1 MRDFTLHSQL
11 YPCFHSCLH
20 FQPIPRSTRTMKLYS
35 SGDFHVRI
43 SESLKELKLPL
54 MWKITLLSLSWYREN
69 KWELAWG
76 WIRFKLVLTICVKL
90 KDQWQTLEHLNAS
103 CTSLK
108 TNKARVT
115 RASVRQ
121 ERYIR
126 QNLVSSSRRGE
137 KTPHKEKTRDKDE
150 RRGEET
156 GQN

>member
-1 MRDFTLHSQL
+1 MHHRDSRTCGILPFTRNFTQL
-11 YPCFHSCLH
+11 YPYFHSCLH
-20 FQPIPRSTRTMKLYS
+20 FQPIPGSTRTMKLYS

-54 MWKITLLSLSWYREN
+54 MWKITFLSLSWYREN
-69 KWELAWG
+69 KWELACG
-76 WIRFKLVLTICVKL
+76 WIRFKLTICVKL

-115 RASVRQ
+115 QASVRQ

-126 QNLVSSSRRGE
+126 RNLVSSSRREG
-137 KTPHKEKTRDKDE
+137 KTLHKEKQRD
-150 RRGEET
+150 
-156 GQN
+156 